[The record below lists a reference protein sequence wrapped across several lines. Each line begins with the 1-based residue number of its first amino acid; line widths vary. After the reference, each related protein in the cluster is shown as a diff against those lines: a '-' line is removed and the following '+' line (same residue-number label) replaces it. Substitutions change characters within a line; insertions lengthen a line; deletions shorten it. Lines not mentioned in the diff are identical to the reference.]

1 MLLRHAR
8 TRGQV
13 QRHTATEL
21 QRERVLGFVVPQE
34 TLVITVE
41 QGTGGDHLGV
51 EQGVFRQQA
60 QEEAAVAVGPIHHRR
75 DGETAGER
83 GGCGGGYGHGGSGIG
98 EAGRWRSLS
107 GMGLVGFG
115 HASGRLSRCWV
126 LR

>member
-41 QGTGGDHLGV
+41 QGTGGDHFGV

-60 QEEAAVAVGPIHHRR
+60 QEEAAVAVCPIHHGRNR
-75 DGETAGER
+75 KPS
-83 GGCGGGYGHGGSGIG
+83 GY
-98 EAGRWRSLS
+98 R
-107 GMGLVGFG
+107 M
-115 HASGRLSRCWV
+115 CWNF
-126 LR
+126 